1 MSESRTQR
9 STRPGIG
16 YRQPAL
22 RAELIEFCT
31 AAIVPTSLAVAAES
45 APRRSTNLQ
54 VARLSRMDVPASS
67 SPNVDTSNPQQP
79 TETSRNS
86 CEAGAPRL
94 RRSADR
100 LVETTTRTRRAPC
113 LAPVRKTGDGQTI
126 CSRPENFP
134 HPSPLFSDVRA
145 ESLSDKQSYQVHP
158 CGMRIAQLGDRKGCE
173 GQAEEVFDV

>member
-1 MSESRTQR
+1 MFQAEAAHEPCCQELRLPLNPTNLIDDAVARFWRGSHCRHARFRDLQSRRRMSESRTQR

-94 RRSADR
+94 RRTADTIGR
-100 LVETTTRTRRAPC
+100 NDDTYGTGSMPC
-113 LAPVRKTGDGQTI
+113 AGPKDW
-126 CSRPENFP
+126 
-134 HPSPLFSDVRA
+134 
-145 ESLSDKQSYQVHP
+145 
-158 CGMRIAQLGDRKGCE
+158 
-173 GQAEEVFDV
+173 